1 MLFELDA
8 MPAVAR
14 YRLLTS
20 TITPRPIAWVTSL
33 DPDGILN
40 VAPFSCFNLMGHTPP
55 TIALGI
61 EARPDGSA
69 KDSCANIRATGE
81 MVINL
86 VSAGHGEAMLRTAAD
101 FPPDVDEA
109 AVVGL
114 DLLPSAKV
122 APPRI
127 ATAPVSL
134 ECRSLHILELS
145 PVQTIVIGEVLAA
158 HVDPAAVIDA
168 ERAHVDTV
176 ALGLIGRMQG
186 PGWYVRCENL
196 FQLS

>member
-1 MLFELDA
+1 
-8 MPAVAR
+8 
-14 YRLLTS
+14 
-20 TITPRPIAWVTSL
+20 
-33 DPDGILN
+33 
-40 VAPFSCFNLMGHTPP
+40 
-55 TIALGI
+55 
-61 EARPDGSA
+61 
-69 KDSCANIRATGE
+69 

-109 AVVGL
+109 AAVGL
-114 DLLPSAKV
+114 DLLPSARV

-134 ECRSLHILELS
+134 ECRSLHILELG